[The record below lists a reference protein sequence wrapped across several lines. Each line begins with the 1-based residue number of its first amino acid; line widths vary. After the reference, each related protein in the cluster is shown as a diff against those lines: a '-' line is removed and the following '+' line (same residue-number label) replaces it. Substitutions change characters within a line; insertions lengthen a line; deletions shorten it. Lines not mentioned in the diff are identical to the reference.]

1 MCSSGP
7 SFGLLSLSLPLHS
20 PPTPGFVTFI
30 SFILFG
36 LIPLIG
42 YVIFSSTGMNDFQ
55 LFIVAIVLTAITLFF
70 LGAVKVCLFACLAS
84 WLGGWWCRG
93 LAVISSPLQM
103 LTFFPPTIRV
113 MSPTKSGTG
122 VA

>member
-1 MCSSGP
+1 MVPELELQLILIPFAADDVLICCIP
-7 SFGLLSLSLPLHS
+7 WFALSLSLS
-20 PPTPGFVTFI
+20 PIALTPTPGFVTFI

-84 WLGGWWCRG
+84 CLGG
-93 LAVISSPLQM
+93 
-103 LTFFPPTIRV
+103 
-113 MSPTKSGTG
+113 
-122 VA
+122 